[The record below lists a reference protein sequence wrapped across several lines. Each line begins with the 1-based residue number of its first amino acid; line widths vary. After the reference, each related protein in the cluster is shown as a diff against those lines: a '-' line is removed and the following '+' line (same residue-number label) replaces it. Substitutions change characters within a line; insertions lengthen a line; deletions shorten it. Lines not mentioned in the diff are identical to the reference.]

1 MIWALSLAYTKL
13 CPRVLTGGNYIEVFG
28 VCLVNLPIRARQTNQ
43 CSTPSI
49 TIRRCA
55 KTHFGENQL
64 LPSSISFSLPTTPH
78 PMILRNQP
86 VRASTFLSKSFTLVM
101 VSSPGFGSYPNCTTN
116 TLCWNFQFSILQFS
130 INDLILKCLKHFKL

>member
-13 CPRVLTGGNYIEVFG
+13 CPRVLTGIHSARVFG
-28 VCLVNLPIRARQTNQ
+28 VCLVNLPIRARQTTQ
-43 CSTPSI
+43 CSTPL
-49 TIRRCA
+49 TTVHRCA

-64 LPSSISFSLPTTPH
+64 LPSSISFSLPTTTH
-78 PMILRNQP
+78 PMALRDQL